1 MTTNQTIGFK
11 DPLWMTAWLDTA
23 LCKEKDKYK
32 KCPTKPDLVPG
43 HEVAQAWGYV
53 IAGYFLVEE
62 SFKALL
68 YLRGKKVPTKH
79 SLTMLFNLFESDDKE
94 ILREYYTDYR
104 ETGGWPKK
112 FPIEILD
119 EFLVNLDGDPNKR
132 GDDHI
137 GSFDWRYFLIEE
149 QRSAIMPMVSV
160 EFLHEI
166 AYGCTRM
173 VEHVHK
179 GRFEPSRHT
188 HSWRMRWKRDLKRW
202 DWLTV
207 RMNSDGW
214 DNLPDRLEIVWGPD
228 YKGRHDLL
236 LFKGKGAQGYFS
248 TIPEPEEFL
257 LPIIDKRPEFE
268 SFDVDGGFRSIGIT
282 RVSRPSVND

>member
-1 MTTNQTIGFK
+1 M
-11 DPLWMTAWLDTA
+11 
-23 LCKEKDKYK
+23 
-32 KCPTKPDLVPG
+32 PDLVPG

-53 IAGYFLVEE
+53 VAGYFLVEE

-79 SLTMLFNLFESDDKE
+79 SLTMLFNLFEPDDKE

-173 VEHVHK
+173 VEHVHN
-179 GRFEPSRHT
+179 GRFEPSRYT
-188 HSWRMRWKRDLKRW
+188 HSWRMRWKRDLKRQ

-214 DNLPDRLEIVWGPD
+214 DNLPDRLEIVWGPVTVEHFRSVWLGPD
-228 YKGRHDLL
+228 QNG
-236 LFKGKGAQGYFS
+236 
-248 TIPEPEEFL
+248 EVL
-257 LPIIDKRPEFE
+257 LPEAAGLYNMLDLCDWIWCLHRPAP
-268 SFDVDGGFRSIGIT
+268 GFVSLYRAT
-282 RVSRPSVND
+282 RTSSSSLSVVSSAAPIRPLIAVNAAS